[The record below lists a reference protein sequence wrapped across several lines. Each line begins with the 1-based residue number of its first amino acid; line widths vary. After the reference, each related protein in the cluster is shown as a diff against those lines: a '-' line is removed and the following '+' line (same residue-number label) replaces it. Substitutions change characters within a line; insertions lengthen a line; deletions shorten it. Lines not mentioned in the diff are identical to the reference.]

1 MTREELVNLCSAD
14 LLAGNLLNAG
24 KRVAIFSGINPDH
37 VDSREKAIE
46 FCQSLLHWCLNND
59 RYEWA
64 AQMLWG
70 ETEFTSKPRSTKRIW
85 SAIKANSAVMLMG
98 GAGQSKSYS
107 GGAWLYLDWVRDPEY
122 TSVLLVGPSEDH
134 LRDNLFTHLV
144 TLHRGASLPMPG
156 IVGDLFIGLDSKS
169 RKGSIRGVVIPLGKR
184 PAGRLQGRKRVPR
197 KKAHPIFGQ
206 LSRVRVFLD
215 EFEKIPTGVWKDI
228 DNIFSNLDENP
239 EGFKI
244 IGAFNPED
252 PQGQVAQ
259 RCEPPNGWENFNL
272 ETDEDWRSKRGW
284 QVVRL
289 DPAKSEN
296 ILEQRKVYDGFQTYT
311 GYLKIIENAGGID
324 TPGYYTMA
332 RGAFPRAGAIFNVI
346 PTNLLFKL
354 RGELIFLE
362 APTAC
367 ASVDIALEGGDAP
380 SMATGKYGRAVG
392 YRSAPT
398 FENTVGKLTFFQ
410 DSQGKR
416 ITKFGVQVD
425 QIFALPNAGTVKM
438 ATQIRD
444 NCIKAGVAARNL
456 MLDRTG
462 NGAGVHDL
470 LRGLW
475 SEEVKGANYSESA
488 TERKILEED
497 VKTAKEEYG
506 RLVSELWFATKK
518 YGEFDLLKISVAAF
532 TPALESQLGGR
543 RFESGKV
550 SKVESKPEYKSRG
563 NSSPNEADSVTLL
576 LHGVRMTSL
585 EIPSAL
591 SNSVSQDDGF
601 SHESDHRVSIE
612 NRYEDLDHDHS
623 MD

>member
-1 MTREELVNLCSAD
+1 MTREELVNLVSSE
-14 LLAGNLLNAG
+14 LLAGNVINAG
-24 KRVAIFSGINPDH
+24 KQVSVFSALDPRH
-37 VDSREKAIE
+37 VDTKEKAIE

-70 ETEFTSKPRSTKRIW
+70 EQEFTYKPRSTKRVW
-85 SAIKANSAVMLMG
+85 AALKQNSAIMLMG

-156 IVGDLFIGLDSKS
+156 IVGDLFIGLDAKS

-197 KKAHPIFGQ
+197 KKFHSVFGQ

-252 PQGQVAQ
+252 PHGQVAQ
-259 RCEPPNGWENFNL
+259 RCEPPKGWESFDIEN
-272 ETDEDWRSKRGW
+272 DEEWVSKRGW
-284 QVVRL
+284 KVIRL

-296 ILEQRKVYDGFQTYT
+296 ILAKKKVFDGFQTYE
-311 GYLKIIENAGGID
+311 GYLKIIENSGGID

-332 RGAFPRAGAIFNVI
+332 RGSFPRAGAIFNVI
-346 PTNLLFKL
+346 PTSLLYRL

-362 APTAC
+362 APTQC
-367 ASVDIALEGGDAP
+367 AAVDVALEGGDAA
-380 SMATGKYGRAVG
+380 SMCLGKYGRAVG

-398 FENTVGKLTFFQ
+398 FENPTGKITFFT
-410 DSQGKR
+410 DSNGKKV
-416 ITKFGVQVD
+416 TKFGLQVD
-425 QIFALPNAGTVKM
+425 QIFPLPNADTVKM

-444 NCIKAGVAARNL
+444 ACIKAGVAAKNL

-470 LRGLW
+470 LRSIW
-475 SEEVKGANYSESA
+475 SEEAKGANYSEAA
-488 TERKILEED
+488 TDKKILVED

-506 RLVSELWFATKK
+506 RLVSELWFAMKK
-518 YGEFDLLKISVAAF
+518 YGEFDLLKISPAAF
-532 TPALESQLGGR
+532 SESLTNQLGGR

-550 SKVESKPEYKSRG
+550 SKVETKNEYKSRG
-563 NSSPNEADSVTLL
+563 NQSPNDADSVSLL
-576 LHGVRMTSL
+576 LHGVRMTSG

-591 SNSVSQDDGF
+591 STAAAPEDRSDDNSP
-601 SHESDHRVSIE
+601 HRVSSE
-612 NRYEDLDHDHS
+612 NQYDDIDS
-623 MD
+623 TS